1 MDTLSPS
8 SRHLNMS
15 HIRAANTKPEM
26 EVRSALHRLGFRF
39 RKNDSCYAGKPD
51 IVLPHYH
58 AVIFV
63 NGCFWHAHQGCAKYR
78 LPKSNTAYWQQKL
91 ERNRA
96 RDAEETKKLIG
107 EGWRVGVVWECSITG
122 KKRAVKISSVAEEV
136 SLWLEEELGD
146 TYREF

>member
-1 MDTLSPS
+1 MDTLSPL

-15 HIRAANTKPEM
+15 HIRAANTKPEL

-39 RKNDSCYAGKPD
+39 RKNDSRLSGKPD
-51 IVLPHYH
+51 IVFPHYH

-63 NGCFWHAHQGCAKYR
+63 NGCFWHAHDGCANYR
-78 LPKSNTAYWQQKL
+78 LPKSNTEYWQHKL
-91 ERNRA
+91 ERNRE
-96 RDAEETKKLIG
+96 RDAQEIQKLQN

-122 KKRAVKISSVAEEV
+122 KRRAVKIASVAEEI

-146 TYREF
+146 FYREF